1 MMQTGVLE
9 RARVQNVPR
18 LFLEPI
24 ETVKAYERRKPKRRM
39 PRKPETVRDPVVAL
53 QGVAELYDALKGG
66 ARERARAARR
76 QERRWVMLKFVLFYV
91 MAALL
96 VGAMW
101 AGAHG

>member
-1 MMQTGVLE
+1 MMQTGLLE

-53 QGVAELYDALKGG
+53 QGVAELYDAMKGG
-66 ARERARAARR
+66 AAARAKA
-76 QERRWVMLKFVLFYV
+76 ERRHAERDRTITFVLYWV

-96 VGAMW
+96 VGAVW